1 MKRCK
6 NCLLPEHYPGITF
19 NEEGSCNYCQTY
31 KKCIYKGKEE
41 LDRFL
46 ESFRDKHE
54 KYDCVVGVS
63 GGRDSSY
70 MLYYLVKVCNL
81 RVLAY
86 TADHGFVTEA
96 AKENMKKMADILGV
110 DLAIEEHDF
119 LKKTVKIN
127 LSAWLRKP
135 SPAMIPMLC
144 CGCRLGINRG
154 LLKCAKKNRIALVF
168 DGGSPIEPSYFKTAL
183 LTSNPLSRMRY
194 VRKIKPLSLLF
205 GLLYETIKNPR
216 YFLNIYNTIVNAKE
230 YFYFF
235 QLEKVRWLMYP
246 NQKIVS
252 FYQYVEWDEATILST
267 IKNELEWRKE
277 ADSPTTWRADCSLN
291 FLRNYLFRECIG
303 VTEKD
308 NILSNLVRANM
319 ITREEALER
328 QKIENITPQKFIA
341 EAIDEIG
348 LNLSELLVALEK
360 YKEEKNLTSI
370 EG

>member
-6 NCLLPEHYPGITF
+6 KCLLPENYPGITF
-19 NEEGSCNYCQTY
+19 NEEGICNYCESY
-31 KKCIYKGKEE
+31 KKKKYKGKEE

-46 ESFRDKHE
+46 EPFRNKHE

-70 MLYYLVKVCNL
+70 MLYYLVKKCNL

-86 TADHGFVTEA
+86 TADHGFVTEV
-96 AKENMKKMADILGV
+96 AKTNMKKMADILGV
-110 DLAIEEHDF
+110 ELVIEEHDF
-119 LKKTVKIN
+119 LKKTVKLN

-154 LLKCAKKNRIALVF
+154 LLKCAKKNKVPLVVT
-168 DGGSPIEPSYFKTAL
+168 GGSPIEPSYFKTAL
-183 LTSNPLSRMRY
+183 LTSNPLSRYISR
-194 VRKIKPLSLLF
+194 IKSLSLLF
-205 GLLYETIKNPR
+205 GLLYEIIKNPR
-216 YFLNIYNTIVNAKE
+216 YFLNPYNAIVNLKE

-235 QLEKVRWLMYP
+235 HLERVRRLLYP
-246 NQKIVS
+246 NQTILN
-252 FYQYVEWDEATILST
+252 FYHYIEWDEATILST
-267 IKNELEWRKE
+267 IKNELNWRKE

-308 NILSNLVRANM
+308 NILSNM
-319 ITREEALER
+319 IRENKLTREEAMER
-328 QKIENITPQKFIA
+328 QRTENTIPQRFIMDA
-341 EAIDEIG
+341 FNEIG
-348 LNLSELLVALEK
+348 LSPSDFFAALK
-360 YKEEKNLTSI
+360 RYKEKRKV
-370 EG
+370 

>member
-6 NCLLPEHYPGITF
+6 KCLLPENYPGITF
-19 NEEGSCNYCQTY
+19 NEEGICNYCESY
-31 KKCIYKGKEE
+31 KKKKYKGKEE

-46 ESFRDKHE
+46 EPFRNKHE

-70 MLYYLVKVCNL
+70 MLYYLVKKCNL

-86 TADHGFVTEA
+86 TADHGFVTEV
-96 AKENMKKMADILGV
+96 AKTNMKKMADILGV
-110 DLAIEEHDF
+110 ELVIEEHDF
-119 LKKTVKIN
+119 LKKTVKLN

-154 LLKCAKKNRIALVF
+154 LLKCAKKNKVPLVVT
-168 DGGSPIEPSYFKTAL
+168 GGSPIEPSYFKTAL
-183 LTSNPLSRMRY
+183 LTSNPLSRY
-194 VRKIKPLSLLF
+194 ISKIKSLSLLL
-205 GLLYETIKNPR
+205 GLLYEIIKNPR
-216 YFLNIYNTIVNAKE
+216 YFLNPYNAIVNLKE

-235 QLEKVRWLMYP
+235 HLERVRRLLYP
-246 NQKIVS
+246 NQTILN
-252 FYQYVEWDEATILST
+252 FYHYIEWDEATILST
-267 IKNELEWRKE
+267 IKNELNWRKE

-308 NILSNLVRANM
+308 NILSNM
-319 ITREEALER
+319 IRENKLTREEAMER
-328 QKIENITPQKFIA
+328 QRTENTIPQRFIMDA
-341 EAIDEIG
+341 FNEIG
-348 LNLSELLVALEK
+348 LSPSDFFAALK
-360 YKEEKNLTSI
+360 RYKEKRKV
-370 EG
+370 